1 MATQSEREK
10 IRAQL
15 SGASFFEMCKIWKE
29 ERKREAELRGA
40 VREEIAERRRK
51 ERQEEEKLV
60 LGAPPPD
67 PNDKEQP

>member
-1 MATQSEREK
+1 
-10 IRAQL
+10 
-15 SGASFFEMCKIWKE
+15 MCKIWKE